1 MINGTILYTIAIIL
15 TSISFIKDRNKTKDA
30 LLKSWNMFRN
40 LIPSI
45 LSIMLFV
52 GLSLSILTPSF
63 ISSII
68 GEKSGFIGIV
78 YSAIIGSVA
87 LIPSFIVFPL
97 GNTLVQNGAGLPQ
110 VAALMSTL
118 MSVGITT
125 LPMEQKIFGRSFAY
139 SRNAS
144 ALLMSLIFSYIIW
157 VVMA

>member
-1 MINGTILYTIAIIL
+1 MINGVILYTLAIIL
-15 TSISFIKDRNKTKDA
+15 TGISFMKDRRKTKDA
-30 LLKSWNMFRN
+30 LMKSWNMFRN
-40 LIPSI
+40 LLPAM

-68 GEKSGFIGIV
+68 GEQSGFIGIV
-78 YSAIIGSVA
+78 YSAILGSVA
-87 LIPSFIVFPL
+87 LIPSFVVF
-97 GNTLVQNGAGLPQ
+97 GHTLVQHGAGLPQ

-139 SRNAS
+139 ARNAA
-144 ALLMSLIFSYIIW
+144 ALLMSLLFSYIIW
-157 VVMA
+157 MVMV